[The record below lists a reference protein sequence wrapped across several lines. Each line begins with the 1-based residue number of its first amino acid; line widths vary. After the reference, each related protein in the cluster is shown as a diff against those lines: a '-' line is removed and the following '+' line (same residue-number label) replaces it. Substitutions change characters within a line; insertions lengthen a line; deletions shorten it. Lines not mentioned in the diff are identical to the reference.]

1 MTSPQWGSPGT
12 AVGAGPVTLTIP
24 PVPAMVRVARL
35 TASSLANLAEFSI
48 DEIDDIKIAV
58 SEVVTLLIQQGDGG
72 VVTLEFGTV
81 NGSFTIEGATTASGL
96 PLAQDDVALTAA
108 VLDAVSES
116 HELTTSDGR
125 IVIRVEKS
133 ATSGSTHG

>member
-1 MTSPQWGSPGT
+1 MSSPRWSSPAM

-24 PVPAMVRVARL
+24 AVPAMVRVARL
-35 TASSLANLAEFSI
+35 TASSLANLADFSI

-72 VVTLEFGTV
+72 VVTLEFGTDDM
-81 NGSFTIEGATTASGL
+81 FTIVGSTTAAGL

-108 VLDAVSES
+108 VLDAVSNS
-116 HELTTSDGR
+116 HELTTTDEL
-125 IVIRVEKS
+125 IVIRVAKS
-133 ATSGSTHG
+133 STADPAER

>member
-1 MTSPQWGSPGT
+1 MSSPQWGSPGT

-35 TASSLANLAEFSI
+35 TASSIANLAEFSI

-72 VVTLEFGTV
+72 VVTLEFGTD
-81 NGSFTIEGATTASGL
+81 GLFTIEGSTSAASL
-96 PLAQDDVALTAA
+96 PLAHDDVALTAA
-108 VLDAVSES
+108 VLSAVSDS
-116 HELTTSDGR
+116 HELTSADDR
-125 IVIRVEKS
+125 IVIRVVKS
-133 ATSGSTHG
+133 SSSDSTQE